1 MKILKTNNRPEV
13 FCKKVVLRNL
23 AKFTEKHLYQ
33 SLFFNKAA
41 GFAAEACS
49 FIKKE
54 TLAQVF
60 SCEFW
65 EISRNTFCYR
75 TSPVATSIKRI

>member
-1 MKILKTNNRPEV
+1 MKDTSSHRRFSVRKG
-13 FCKKVVLRNL
+13 VLRNL
-23 AKFTEKHLYQ
+23 AKIHRKTPVPEVSFLM
-33 SLFFNKAA
+33 N
-41 GFAAEACS
+41 

-65 EISRNTFCYR
+65 AISSGKRMYAFNVQLN
-75 TSPVATSIKRI
+75 PVKDSFFGGI